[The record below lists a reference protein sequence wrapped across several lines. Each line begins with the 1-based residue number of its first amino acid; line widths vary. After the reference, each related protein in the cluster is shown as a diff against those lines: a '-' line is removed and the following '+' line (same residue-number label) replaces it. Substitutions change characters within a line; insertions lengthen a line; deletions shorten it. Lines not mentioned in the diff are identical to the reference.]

1 MQCEKT
7 REFLCPKRIFRNEE
21 FGRNFQQV
29 AYVNYKHEEFIYLLV
44 VMNSILDNVIA
55 NKPTFLSYWN
65 YLQLFTLSF
74 CLSIRVKVSWNIGKK
89 YNPFSQAKIK
99 SGIISFCNHNSDSE
113 NFSQKSYTDC
123 SWNETI
129 AKHWEDWFQEK
140 KRLA

>member
-55 NKPTFLSYWN
+55 NKPTFFVVLK
-65 YLQLFTLSF
+65 LFAIIY
-74 CLSIRVKVSWNIGKK
+74 SIILFIYS
-89 YNPFSQAKIK
+89 SQ
-99 SGIISFCNHNSDSE
+99 G
-113 NFSQKSYTDC
+113 
-123 SWNETI
+123 
-129 AKHWEDWFQEK
+129 
-140 KRLA
+140 